1 MWKEIPNTDGLYFAS
16 EEGQIKS
23 APRMRRI
30 NIRGKKSEYLRNGK
44 ILKQAINS
52 HGYPCVT
59 IKFLNGTQKVVT
71 VHRLIAMTFIPNVK
85 GKPQVNHIDGD
96 KRNNN
101 VSNLEWCTASENL
114 KHAFNTGLN
123 KGRSPWRGKYGK
135 QHFNSMPVIM
145 CDKDGNEIKEFE
157 SMSLAASA
165 LGKPNGS
172 GHISDCAHGK
182 RNVAFGYKWK
192 LKT

>member
-30 NIRGKKSEYLRNGK
+30 NTHGKKSEYLRNGK

-59 IKFLNGTQKVVT
+59 IKFLDGTQKVVT
-71 VHRLIAMTFIPNVK
+71 VHRLIAMTFIPNVE

-114 KHAFNTGLN
+114 KHAFKTGLN
-123 KGRSPWRGKYGK
+123 KGSSPLRGKYGK

-165 LGKPNGS
+165 LGKPNGA
-172 GHISDCAHGK
+172 GHISDCSHGK